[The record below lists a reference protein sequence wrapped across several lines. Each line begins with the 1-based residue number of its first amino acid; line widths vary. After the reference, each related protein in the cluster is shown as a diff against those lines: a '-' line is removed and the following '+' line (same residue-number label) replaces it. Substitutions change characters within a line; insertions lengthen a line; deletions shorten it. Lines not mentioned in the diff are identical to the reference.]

1 MIVVWIVE
9 LFMNEMGVLRS
20 DQNFHLHK
28 TEFEDLQKKFESFL
42 RIQKV
47 EECMRKNRST
57 ICSLMASH
65 GDKDNLINLTVM
77 HRNYEE
83 VIRQHL
89 YTNNY
94 LEALEVLKKQGNKE
108 LFYQFAG
115 TLLQEL
121 PKPTIAVL
129 ISQGSNLKPS
139 KLLPVLV
146 SCNIDEKHVRHFTF
160 LLLGGCDT

>member
-1 MIVVWIVE
+1 MIVVWVVE

-28 TEFEDLQKKFESFL
+28 AECENLQKEFDTFL
-42 RIQKV
+42 LIPKV
-47 EECMRKNRST
+47 DECIRKNRST
-57 ICSLMASH
+57 ICNLMASH

-89 YTNNY
+89 YKNNY
-94 LEALEVLKKQGNKE
+94 LEALEVLKKQGNRE

-121 PKPTIAVL
+121 PKPTVAVL

-139 KLLPVLV
+139 KLLPALV
-146 SCNIDEKHVRHFTF
+146 SCNSDEKHVSES
-160 LLLGGCDT
+160 